1 METALAKLT
10 VAEME
15 ADPIKWERFEL
26 YKGEPVE
33 MTYTKPNHA
42 RILMK
47 LGAKIQNWIDSSSGK
62 GAVYGGEGG
71 IKFTDDIR
79 YCYDLAWSDTRL
91 PEEEIPT
98 RSLPLMVEIAC
109 TEPVERVS
117 DGNDINKLLAKV
129 EDYLAFGAR
138 EVWLVYPARK
148 SIQVYFPDNTAR
160 TFHIEDTITPGDW
173 MKGFSL
179 VLKEVF

>member
-1 METALAKLT
+1 METTLAKLT

-26 YKGEPVE
+26 YKGVPVE

-42 RILMK
+42 RMLMI
-47 LGAKIQNWIDSSSGK
+47 LGAKIQNWIDSSGSGS
-62 GAVYGGEGG
+62 VYGGEGG
-71 IKFTDDIR
+71 IKFADDIR

-98 RSLPLMVEIAC
+98 RSLPLMVEI
-109 TEPVERVS
+109 VS

-148 SIQVYFPDNTAR
+148 SIQAYYPDNTAR
-160 TFHIEDTITPGDW
+160 TFHIEDTIIPGDW

-179 VLKEVF
+179 VLKEVFS

>member
-42 RILMK
+42 RILSQLSHLIIK
-47 LGAKIQNWIDSSSGK
+47 WIKSG
-62 GAVYGGEGG
+62 GFGDVYSGEGG
-71 IKFTDDIR
+71 IKFADDVR

-98 RSLPLMVEIAC
+98 RSLPLMVEI
-109 TEPVERVS
+109 VS
-117 DGNDINKLLAKV
+117 DGNDINKLLTKV

-148 SIQVYFPDNTAR
+148 SIQAYYPDNTAR